1 WLNPVSVGINDITP
15 DDESSWAVRNNDIN
29 KILFE
34 KINCHVPE
42 KLPTSLYYEIDSRSF
57 FQGWDNKSIKHVTE
71 INKDL
76 IKDINLLLT
85 SSNIDVKLLIKLDRE
100 LYAISSKIDNPL
112 ALRSIRT
119 LQLQLANYVT
129 SNTFE
134 PENTINFIYDFYR
147 KKQDDLLSAIKL
159 FSRNDA
165 DTKIIVWYN
174 SVMEKNVFLRE
185 VISCVLRSKKVDSYI
200 NENKK
205 NLSKEDAGALRD
217 YAKLKMKEL
226 FSMLDDDGYKKIITT
241 NAYIKER
248 DKLSGIIYNIEN
260 SIISGHESFDI
271 IRSNQHEWGDLST
284 VEQFKKFEFY
294 VKSELSSAKSIFDD
308 IKNKYITDPETKRNV
323 LYHQLD
329 SDIKERIAFLDI
341 SHYAYPGSLLE
352 KLQLSGYVFSDINI
366 IAEYLLASYGVSGHY
381 SHGVVYP
388 APSDK
393 LLELLRRHTKSNSE
407 WIEKITPY
415 VYDILSDN
423 VSNVLRPPLSEE
435 QKKILNDIKLE
446 ISKSV
451 SEQYFMKLTEQKSS
465 VIGIKYSVDFDRY
478 NENLFLSLP
487 INQNLTLPF
496 MYRYFEMLYDIHIGI
511 IENKANR
518 EFIYSKFSS
527 LNLDFLINDERVLNL
542 EGLIKKYKYLSLSE
556 IHRTLTNSTS
566 FADISIPLLQTI
578 CPSITTIIKK
588 TEYYGHQLTN
598 AMTVASVVKPYDF
611 SNLGAINSIDKS
623 VSDVPALH
631 TIVEQ
636 AKYNLLSWNDF
647 YNTHASIWDTIA
659 RQHKSTNIEFHPQ
672 SLLFDRD
679 SKGKCLGLSLLY
691 LDTGGYGG
699 GYQKL
704 RHNIDTASTLYQ
716 TKYNDNL
723 KLSNRDDFFLRKTQR
738 IITMSNELGNNRL
751 KNAQL
756 EVLELKDPILTE
768 GILYQRRISSLLITT
783 EYHSLALQQI
793 SSFWRVTDPNFGHCD
808 FHSLAQALTFI
819 KNITSNRNF
828 SSLYGSGIVKIY
840 FSESLNNW
848 KYIKL
853 PLVQTGSLLRDI
865 YLTTPEKLS
874 TSGGSLNI
882 MGHLVPVS
890 FIYDIGG
897 VINGNRISES
907 TDVKNKIRSLKIN
920 GDILQHYINTHYLSE
935 EQTQKIKDIVD
946 FLGIQDNTIKVK
958 LESDIKPISEIQ
970 QPLHSIL
977 SRQKEHVK
985 NLLSGLLDEFSNK
998 LRKQGLSLKT
1008 NVLSVNNFKESK
1020 INSDTVEVTVTDL
1033 QGRLYR
1039 VDIDTRVIGLTFKEG
1054 INSLSEALEHMNI
1067 DAIMSVIG
1075 LVQYARMIKMN
1086 DNISAID
1093 HAGAVSDIK
1102 NIVDKFLG
1110 GILTLTNNRVYN
1122 PGGVSG
1128 ASLEGFISS
1137 GLEVCASRMGGTA
1150 GRYLSNVAKVI
1161 KLPLLDIGINIW
1173 SLYDSSLNHAKATTQ
1188 IEYISTAIDVSFSS
1202 INTALSIGAI
1212 AYPPLAIAIVPITIF
1227 SHEVKNYAVYVNQ
1240 INERHKLWLEAEKY
1254 LDNGSAK
1261 VLSINKAT
1269 GIIDLSNNQV
1279 LGNIYLDMRENPP
1292 ILHGEKSYNS
1302 GKNIGSH
1309 PDMTDR
1315 EIMESRAYNFACT
1328 KLSDAGEPDIFGWG
1342 DKEICN
1348 SMELSESQLAN
1359 GYSNRQWP
1367 SQIPVIP
1374 EGIYNT
1380 VYLGYGETL
1389 RANTEVTLSSTGYF
1403 YEIARAYTDDELSE
1417 PLLTVCNQ
1425 HSHVIGGKEPL
1436 TIIIPAIEHGM
1447 LGSNLHMI
1455 ERFKNYNFSIS
1466 GGKGGI
1472 KLMVGGIGDY
1482 NIECTPGV
1490 RNIISFEQL
1499 SRDFNLDLDLSDG
1512 RKQNFNFHHPSGFYS
1527 GKVMSITQKGINAV
1541 VGTKLGYDKIR
1552 GNNLDNT
1559 FSLGSGG
1566 GVIYSGG
1573 GSNTYFVPATLQDN
1587 LHIYISEKSNGN
1599 HIILGDMHSRLSIE
1613 CHFSNNEREF
1623 IKMGYYN
1630 GCDVILESD
1639 TIQKI
1644 KSFAKNITIQTAD
1657 GVMANWDDKL
1667 NTLSVYSIDMIA
1679 WRDKNKTA
1687 KEPLPVDVI
1696 QLTNWRMHNTC
1707 SLFYDKYQ
1715 VDIEANKLTYTVLFP
1730 DTELP
1735 VQLNYT
1741 SIIYGNHGAKYTF
1754 LNSGSKTIDIHILD
1768 KNSDYDTFDFRNIIF
1783 EHYTNEIFISFDNQ
1797 GGFVISILN
1806 NATSEAANIN
1816 VFRKNMTSLDSS
1828 GSLIYLPS
1836 GDIYHIS
1843 DIYKMS
1849 RGRKS
1854 FKLNV
1859 EKKPD
1864 IDDIINVAILE
1875 TSYLQIKKIPNNDDS
1890 DYILCL
1896 DNPNLS
1902 SYTLNFN
1909 DLSGY
1914 ISSLWDN
1921 IRGSFTPFH
1930 KNTVNIAPNEKKYIS
1945 LIGLDKL
1952 SFNIDVFRQAL
1963 EVKNKNSYKIS
1974 KFTWETYGDIVVS
1987 PEDRISHLELD
1998 GFNYFSQPE
2007 LDTPISDSFSYLYD
2021 NFQIVDSDVHIKLL
2035 HLNRETKQITPHR
2048 IILKRYFI
2056 DSFAKT
2062 SITDREK
2069 NIYPVICDSPDHF
2082 TSDIYRHPFRI
2093 VLGNKTL
2100 YPSEELV
2107 KFISTSKE
2115 YLSNMDVINNVIVPQ
2130 KTTKKNKLS
2139 IVSLNSNIKNDIVL
2153 SGVMTGTSKIF
2164 HLNNSGD
2171 LLLTTSKTHG
2181 GGVVVIFKDFINNW
2195 WKYNLTLIT
2204 VPIDN
2209 KLS

>member
-1 WLNPVSVGINDITP
+1 
-15 DDESSWAVRNNDIN
+15 
-29 KILFE
+29 
-34 KINCHVPE
+34 
-42 KLPTSLYYEIDSRSF
+42 
-57 FQGWDNKSIKHVTE
+57 
-71 INKDL
+71 
-76 IKDINLLLT
+76 
-85 SSNIDVKLLIKLDRE
+85 
-100 LYAISSKIDNPL
+100 
-112 ALRSIRT
+112 
-119 LQLQLANYVT
+119 
-129 SNTFE
+129 
-134 PENTINFIYDFYR
+134 
-147 KKQDDLLSAIKL
+147 
-159 FSRNDA
+159 
-165 DTKIIVWYN
+165 
-174 SVMEKNVFLRE
+174 
-185 VISCVLRSKKVDSYI
+185 
-200 NENKK
+200 
-205 NLSKEDAGALRD
+205 
-217 YAKLKMKEL
+217 
-226 FSMLDDDGYKKIITT
+226 
-241 NAYIKER
+241 
-248 DKLSGIIYNIEN
+248 
-260 SIISGHESFDI
+260 
-271 IRSNQHEWGDLST
+271 
-284 VEQFKKFEFY
+284 
-294 VKSELSSAKSIFDD
+294 
-308 IKNKYITDPETKRNV
+308 
-323 LYHQLD
+323 
-329 SDIKERIAFLDI
+329 
-341 SHYAYPGSLLE
+341 
-352 KLQLSGYVFSDINI
+352 
-366 IAEYLLASYGVSGHY
+366 
-381 SHGVVYP
+381 
-388 APSDK
+388 
-393 LLELLRRHTKSNSE
+393 
-407 WIEKITPY
+407 
-415 VYDILSDN
+415 
-423 VSNVLRPPLSEE
+423 
-435 QKKILNDIKLE
+435 
-446 ISKSV
+446 
-451 SEQYFMKLTEQKSS
+451 
-465 VIGIKYSVDFDRY
+465 
-478 NENLFLSLP
+478 
-487 INQNLTLPF
+487 
-496 MYRYFEMLYDIHIGI
+496 
-511 IENKANR
+511 
-518 EFIYSKFSS
+518 
-527 LNLDFLINDERVLNL
+527 
-542 EGLIKKYKYLSLSE
+542 
-556 IHRTLTNSTS
+556 
-566 FADISIPLLQTI
+566 
-578 CPSITTIIKK
+578 
-588 TEYYGHQLTN
+588 
-598 AMTVASVVKPYDF
+598 
-611 SNLGAINSIDKS
+611 
-623 VSDVPALH
+623 
-631 TIVEQ
+631 
-636 AKYNLLSWNDF
+636 
-647 YNTHASIWDTIA
+647 
-659 RQHKSTNIEFHPQ
+659 
-672 SLLFDRD
+672 
-679 SKGKCLGLSLLY
+679 
-691 LDTGGYGG
+691 
-699 GYQKL
+699 
-704 RHNIDTASTLYQ
+704 
-716 TKYNDNL
+716 
-723 KLSNRDDFFLRKTQR
+723 
-738 IITMSNELGNNRL
+738 
-751 KNAQL
+751 
-756 EVLELKDPILTE
+756 
-768 GILYQRRISSLLITT
+768 
-783 EYHSLALQQI
+783 
-793 SSFWRVTDPNFGHCD
+793 
-808 FHSLAQALTFI
+808 
-819 KNITSNRNF
+819 
-828 SSLYGSGIVKIY
+828 
-840 FSESLNNW
+840 
-848 KYIKL
+848 
-853 PLVQTGSLLRDI
+853 
-865 YLTTPEKLS
+865 
-874 TSGGSLNI
+874 
-882 MGHLVPVS
+882 
-890 FIYDIGG
+890 
-897 VINGNRISES
+897 
-907 TDVKNKIRSLKIN
+907 
-920 GDILQHYINTHYLSE
+920 
-935 EQTQKIKDIVD
+935 
-946 FLGIQDNTIKVK
+946 
-958 LESDIKPISEIQ
+958 
-970 QPLHSIL
+970 
-977 SRQKEHVK
+977 
-985 NLLSGLLDEFSNK
+985 
-998 LRKQGLSLKT
+998 
-1008 NVLSVNNFKESK
+1008 
-1020 INSDTVEVTVTDL
+1020 
-1033 QGRLYR
+1033 
-1039 VDIDTRVIGLTFKEG
+1039 
-1054 INSLSEALEHMNI
+1054 
-1067 DAIMSVIG
+1067 
-1075 LVQYARMIKMN
+1075 KMN

-1797 GGFVISILN
+1797 GG
-1806 NATSEAANIN
+1806 
-1816 VFRKNMTSLDSS
+1816 
-1828 GSLIYLPS
+1828 
-1836 GDIYHIS
+1836 
-1843 DIYKMS
+1843 
-1849 RGRKS
+1849 
-1854 FKLNV
+1854 
-1859 EKKPD
+1859 
-1864 IDDIINVAILE
+1864 
-1875 TSYLQIKKIPNNDDS
+1875 
-1890 DYILCL
+1890 
-1896 DNPNLS
+1896 
-1902 SYTLNFN
+1902 
-1909 DLSGY
+1909 
-1914 ISSLWDN
+1914 
-1921 IRGSFTPFH
+1921 
-1930 KNTVNIAPNEKKYIS
+1930 
-1945 LIGLDKL
+1945 
-1952 SFNIDVFRQAL
+1952 
-1963 EVKNKNSYKIS
+1963 
-1974 KFTWETYGDIVVS
+1974 
-1987 PEDRISHLELD
+1987 
-1998 GFNYFSQPE
+1998 
-2007 LDTPISDSFSYLYD
+2007 
-2021 NFQIVDSDVHIKLL
+2021 
-2035 HLNRETKQITPHR
+2035 
-2048 IILKRYFI
+2048 
-2056 DSFAKT
+2056 
-2062 SITDREK
+2062 
-2069 NIYPVICDSPDHF
+2069 
-2082 TSDIYRHPFRI
+2082 
-2093 VLGNKTL
+2093 
-2100 YPSEELV
+2100 
-2107 KFISTSKE
+2107 
-2115 YLSNMDVINNVIVPQ
+2115 
-2130 KTTKKNKLS
+2130 
-2139 IVSLNSNIKNDIVL
+2139 
-2153 SGVMTGTSKIF
+2153 
-2164 HLNNSGD
+2164 
-2171 LLLTTSKTHG
+2171 
-2181 GGVVVIFKDFINNW
+2181 
-2195 WKYNLTLIT
+2195 
-2204 VPIDN
+2204 
-2209 KLS
+2209 

>member
-1 WLNPVSVGINDITP
+1 
-15 DDESSWAVRNNDIN
+15 
-29 KILFE
+29 
-34 KINCHVPE
+34 
-42 KLPTSLYYEIDSRSF
+42 
-57 FQGWDNKSIKHVTE
+57 
-71 INKDL
+71 
-76 IKDINLLLT
+76 
-85 SSNIDVKLLIKLDRE
+85 
-100 LYAISSKIDNPL
+100 
-112 ALRSIRT
+112 
-119 LQLQLANYVT
+119 
-129 SNTFE
+129 
-134 PENTINFIYDFYR
+134 
-147 KKQDDLLSAIKL
+147 
-159 FSRNDA
+159 
-165 DTKIIVWYN
+165 
-174 SVMEKNVFLRE
+174 
-185 VISCVLRSKKVDSYI
+185 
-200 NENKK
+200 
-205 NLSKEDAGALRD
+205 
-217 YAKLKMKEL
+217 
-226 FSMLDDDGYKKIITT
+226 
-241 NAYIKER
+241 
-248 DKLSGIIYNIEN
+248 
-260 SIISGHESFDI
+260 
-271 IRSNQHEWGDLST
+271 
-284 VEQFKKFEFY
+284 
-294 VKSELSSAKSIFDD
+294 
-308 IKNKYITDPETKRNV
+308 
-323 LYHQLD
+323 
-329 SDIKERIAFLDI
+329 
-341 SHYAYPGSLLE
+341 
-352 KLQLSGYVFSDINI
+352 
-366 IAEYLLASYGVSGHY
+366 
-381 SHGVVYP
+381 
-388 APSDK
+388 
-393 LLELLRRHTKSNSE
+393 
-407 WIEKITPY
+407 
-415 VYDILSDN
+415 
-423 VSNVLRPPLSEE
+423 
-435 QKKILNDIKLE
+435 
-446 ISKSV
+446 
-451 SEQYFMKLTEQKSS
+451 
-465 VIGIKYSVDFDRY
+465 
-478 NENLFLSLP
+478 
-487 INQNLTLPF
+487 
-496 MYRYFEMLYDIHIGI
+496 
-511 IENKANR
+511 
-518 EFIYSKFSS
+518 
-527 LNLDFLINDERVLNL
+527 
-542 EGLIKKYKYLSLSE
+542 
-556 IHRTLTNSTS
+556 
-566 FADISIPLLQTI
+566 
-578 CPSITTIIKK
+578 
-588 TEYYGHQLTN
+588 
-598 AMTVASVVKPYDF
+598 
-611 SNLGAINSIDKS
+611 
-623 VSDVPALH
+623 
-631 TIVEQ
+631 
-636 AKYNLLSWNDF
+636 
-647 YNTHASIWDTIA
+647 
-659 RQHKSTNIEFHPQ
+659 
-672 SLLFDRD
+672 
-679 SKGKCLGLSLLY
+679 
-691 LDTGGYGG
+691 
-699 GYQKL
+699 
-704 RHNIDTASTLYQ
+704 
-716 TKYNDNL
+716 
-723 KLSNRDDFFLRKTQR
+723 
-738 IITMSNELGNNRL
+738 
-751 KNAQL
+751 
-756 EVLELKDPILTE
+756 
-768 GILYQRRISSLLITT
+768 
-783 EYHSLALQQI
+783 
-793 SSFWRVTDPNFGHCD
+793 
-808 FHSLAQALTFI
+808 
-819 KNITSNRNF
+819 
-828 SSLYGSGIVKIY
+828 
-840 FSESLNNW
+840 
-848 KYIKL
+848 
-853 PLVQTGSLLRDI
+853 
-865 YLTTPEKLS
+865 
-874 TSGGSLNI
+874 
-882 MGHLVPVS
+882 
-890 FIYDIGG
+890 
-897 VINGNRISES
+897 
-907 TDVKNKIRSLKIN
+907 
-920 GDILQHYINTHYLSE
+920 
-935 EQTQKIKDIVD
+935 
-946 FLGIQDNTIKVK
+946 
-958 LESDIKPISEIQ
+958 
-970 QPLHSIL
+970 
-977 SRQKEHVK
+977 
-985 NLLSGLLDEFSNK
+985 
-998 LRKQGLSLKT
+998 
-1008 NVLSVNNFKESK
+1008 
-1020 INSDTVEVTVTDL
+1020 
-1033 QGRLYR
+1033 
-1039 VDIDTRVIGLTFKEG
+1039 
-1054 INSLSEALEHMNI
+1054 
-1067 DAIMSVIG
+1067 
-1075 LVQYARMIKMN
+1075 
-1086 DNISAID
+1086 NISAID

-1783 EHYTNEIFISFDNQ
+1783 EHYTNEIF
-1797 GGFVISILN
+1797 
-1806 NATSEAANIN
+1806 
-1816 VFRKNMTSLDSS
+1816 
-1828 GSLIYLPS
+1828 
-1836 GDIYHIS
+1836 
-1843 DIYKMS
+1843 
-1849 RGRKS
+1849 
-1854 FKLNV
+1854 
-1859 EKKPD
+1859 
-1864 IDDIINVAILE
+1864 
-1875 TSYLQIKKIPNNDDS
+1875 
-1890 DYILCL
+1890 
-1896 DNPNLS
+1896 
-1902 SYTLNFN
+1902 
-1909 DLSGY
+1909 
-1914 ISSLWDN
+1914 
-1921 IRGSFTPFH
+1921 
-1930 KNTVNIAPNEKKYIS
+1930 
-1945 LIGLDKL
+1945 
-1952 SFNIDVFRQAL
+1952 
-1963 EVKNKNSYKIS
+1963 
-1974 KFTWETYGDIVVS
+1974 
-1987 PEDRISHLELD
+1987 
-1998 GFNYFSQPE
+1998 
-2007 LDTPISDSFSYLYD
+2007 
-2021 NFQIVDSDVHIKLL
+2021 
-2035 HLNRETKQITPHR
+2035 
-2048 IILKRYFI
+2048 
-2056 DSFAKT
+2056 
-2062 SITDREK
+2062 
-2069 NIYPVICDSPDHF
+2069 
-2082 TSDIYRHPFRI
+2082 
-2093 VLGNKTL
+2093 
-2100 YPSEELV
+2100 
-2107 KFISTSKE
+2107 
-2115 YLSNMDVINNVIVPQ
+2115 
-2130 KTTKKNKLS
+2130 
-2139 IVSLNSNIKNDIVL
+2139 
-2153 SGVMTGTSKIF
+2153 
-2164 HLNNSGD
+2164 
-2171 LLLTTSKTHG
+2171 
-2181 GGVVVIFKDFINNW
+2181 
-2195 WKYNLTLIT
+2195 
-2204 VPIDN
+2204 
-2209 KLS
+2209 